1 MLGID
6 KKRFQRM
13 DAFMYL
19 VGMMYGCIHL
29 VGKMYGCIHLVGISR
44 QSPHGT
50 IQDKWGKMEWRA
62 LKPLMNALFEHM
74 HKYAFLAL
82 TVA

>member
-19 VGMMYGCIHL
+19 VGM
-29 VGKMYGCIHLVGISR
+29 MYGCIHLVGISR

-74 HKYAFLAL
+74 HTYAFLAL